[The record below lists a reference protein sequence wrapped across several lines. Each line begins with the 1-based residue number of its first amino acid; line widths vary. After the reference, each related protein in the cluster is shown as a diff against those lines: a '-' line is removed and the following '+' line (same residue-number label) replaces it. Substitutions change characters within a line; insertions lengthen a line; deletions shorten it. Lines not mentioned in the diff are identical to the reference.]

1 MSFNVFLLVLLSV
14 GMHATWN
21 FLSKKTMPSAA
32 FFCISSFA
40 AGLCWIW
47 AIPAVGFPETALSA
61 HAIML
66 WTLSLCFET
75 CYFIGL
81 FKAYAGADMSLAYP
95 VARAL
100 PVLLVAAITPLIHP
114 GKYPGLWGVVG
125 LVTVFAGCLL
135 MPLKNFK
142 EFSWRNYATP
152 AMFYIL
158 LAAVGTT
165 GYTLVDSELMKLMTA
180 APGHNDMTAAYIF
193 SFVINTAL
201 GFSMALLVLT
211 RSKEYRYIKEF
222 FTSWKNF
229 LSPVCAGI
237 LSSLAYLLVLIA
249 MTKVEHLSF
258 LQAFRQMSLPFG
270 LLLGIIILKEPAH
283 RPKLL
288 GISAIV
294 TGLVIIALLG

>member
-81 FKAYAGADMSLAYP
+81 FKAYAATDMSLAYP

-114 GKYPGLWGVVG
+114 GKYPGLWGIVG
-125 LVTVFAGCLL
+125 LLIVFAGCLL

-142 EFSWRNYATP
+142 DFSWRNYLSP

-158 LAAVGTT
+158 LAAAGTT
-165 GYTLVDSELMKLMTA
+165 GYTLVDSELMKIMNA
-180 APGHNDMTAAYIF
+180 ADGHNAMTSAYVF

-201 GFSMALLVLT
+201 GFSMALLVLI
-211 RSKEYRYIKEF
+211 RPKEYPLIREF
-222 FTSWKNF
+222 FASWKNF

-249 MTKVEHLSF
+249 MTKVKHLSF